1 MDQSSNNIPCSSA
14 PSSSQLTSA
23 SDNNLVNMGSNNMA
37 DMNVAAQDA
46 PMDGLFLNDDSF
58 SFIWGQTDH
67 GFESMVELFP
77 DSWPL

>member
-1 MDQSSNNIPCSSA
+1 MPD
-14 PSSSQLTSA
+14 L
-23 SDNNLVNMGSNNMA
+23 
-37 DMNVAAQDA
+37 NVVAQDA
-46 PMDGLFLNDDSF
+46 PIDGLFLNDDSF